1 MHVGDCWFALDDA
14 AFKIVVHIVVGAA
27 VVHIVV
33 GAAADVFV
41 AIV

>member
-27 VVHIVV
+27 VDV
-33 GAAADVFV
+33 GTVADVFV